1 MVHLGLRHQHTG
13 IARAIRFARWWVYLT
28 IGAVVAADLWLFTV
42 SPLAAA
48 VVAGVL
54 SLVLLAERWPAL
66 FLISAFAAM
75 PYQQSLGGA
84 DSHINFSVVD
94 VIAGI
99 MALALPAIL
108 MRRRGFTLGPAAVP
122 LFLFLGIEALSS
134 AISWDGLST
143 GVSIARMAVATLV
156 AVAIY
161 ANVDTR
167 LRTALNCFNAYL
179 LSISVLAI
187 FSVLA
192 FATGGVHASE
202 YTLGMHK
209 NALGPTY
216 GCGIVIALGML
227 LLEKPSFRRRLWLG
241 GTLFAAVTGI
251 VLSLSRG
258 GWVATA
264 AGCLLLL
271 LLTKQVRAFAFGII
285 VAIPAVVLV
294 WHVLPPEATEYATDI
309 SGKAHTIQTRLLTME
324 DVMADFHRSPVIGV
338 GVGLRKQSEPHNVFV
353 LTLGES
359 GILGA
364 IAFVAMFV
372 GGFATFVLARGV
384 ARGDPLAN
392 EILII
397 GMSILLVSVTHG
409 MMDVYWRRGVGFM
422 GWAAVGMAA
431 NIMVMY
437 KRRRQSAGA
446 RRRLV
451 PSGAGR
457 EGQLARP
464 SSA

>member
-227 LLEKPSFRRRLWLG
+227 LLEKPSFLDAHDRAALRGRRL
-241 GTLFAAVTGI
+241 
-251 VLSLSRG
+251 
-258 GWVATA
+258 
-264 AGCLLLL
+264 
-271 LLTKQVRAFAFGII
+271 
-285 VAIPAVVLV
+285 
-294 WHVLPPEATEYATDI
+294 
-309 SGKAHTIQTRLLTME
+309 
-324 DVMADFHRSPVIGV
+324 
-338 GVGLRKQSEPHNVFV
+338 GVGLRA
-353 LTLGES
+353 
-359 GILGA
+359 GA
-364 IAFVAMFV
+364 GVEIAVV
-372 GGFATFVLARGV
+372 GLDPGRARRAGAGALARDL
-384 ARGDPLAN
+384 R
-392 EILII
+392 
-397 GMSILLVSVTHG
+397 
-409 MMDVYWRRGVGFM
+409 
-422 GWAAVGMAA
+422 
-431 NIMVMY
+431 
-437 KRRRQSAGA
+437 RRRQLAAAGTKLAGA
-446 RRRLV
+446 C
-451 PSGAGR
+451 
-457 EGQLARP
+457 
-464 SSA
+464 